1 MKNYCLLCY
10 VPTNEPDSKITF
22 LLHEGEN
29 SIGTEKDCD
38 IHLQQDN
45 NINIAYPIHVKII
58 VSRQNNFLDVGIKI
72 IKVSSAY
79 IKKDDN
85 KKILLPE
92 REYELPMNSIFYLN
106 NSHKFRLIKGTIE
119 EIKIILL
126 SANLEMEFQKWHRKI
141 IENEKKNNLNAA
153 SNKKNSADLKD
164 DIDKNANSENNNNNQ
179 LVWNDCQIVQNEFFS
194 IKKPKNSACEEKPKA
209 STEYLNKT
217 SSTSSTENKSV
228 KRKIDL
234 DINKKNLLH
243 LYDINLNDEK
253 IENIYQEKENFMRL
267 LLGENGLDNI
277 LFSTNFQLI
286 RKYDKFYYHLK

>member
-119 EIKIILL
+119 EIKII
-126 SANLEMEFQKWHRKI
+126 ANGSKLR
-141 IENEKKNNLNAA
+141 ENK
-153 SNKKNSADLKD
+153 SGSCVHNKKN
-164 DIDKNANSENNNNNQ
+164 DISN
-179 LVWNDCQIVQNEFFS
+179 
-194 IKKPKNSACEEKPKA
+194 IK
-209 STEYLNKT
+209 
-217 SSTSSTENKSV
+217 V
-228 KRKIDL
+228 KEV
-234 DINKKNLLH
+234 NKKRNL
-243 LYDINLNDEK
+243 
-253 IENIYQEKENFMRL
+253 
-267 LLGENGLDNI
+267 I
-277 LFSTNFQLI
+277 LFQYFCKKIQ
-286 RKYDKFYYHLK
+286 KYQIPYHLLPYLLYQQIII

>member
-38 IHLQQDN
+38 IHLQMGN
-45 NINIAYPIHVKII
+45 NQNTNYPIHVKLI
-58 VSRQNNFLDVGIKI
+58 VNRQNNFLDVGIKI
-72 IKVSSAY
+72 IKVNSAY
-79 IKKDDN
+79 IKKEDS

-106 NSHKFRLIKGTIE
+106 DSHKFRLIKGTIE

-141 IENEKKNNLNAA
+141 IENEKKNNSNAS
-153 SNKKNSADLKD
+153 SNKKNPDDLKND
-164 DIDKNANSENNNNNQ
+164 VVKIASSENKNNNQ
-179 LVWNDCQIVQNEFFS
+179 FVWNDCQIVQNEFFS
-194 IKKPKNSACEEKPKA
+194 IKKPKNSACEEKPKNLN
-209 STEYLNKT
+209 EYLNKT

-228 KRKIDL
+228 KRKVDL

-243 LYDINLNDEK
+243 LYDINLNEEK
-253 IENIYQEKENFMRL
+253 IENINQEKENFMRQ

>member
-10 VPTNEPDSKITF
+10 VPINEPDSKITF
-22 LLHEGEN
+22 FLHEGEN

-38 IHLQQDN
+38 IHLQMGN
-45 NINIAYPIHVKII
+45 NQNTTYPIHVKLI
-58 VSRQNNFLDVGIKI
+58 VNRQNNFLDVGIKI
-72 IKVSSAY
+72 IKVNSAY
-79 IKKDDN
+79 IKKEDS

-106 NSHKFRLIKGTIE
+106 DSHKFRLIKGTIE

-141 IENEKKNNLNAA
+141 IENEKKNNSNAS
-153 SNKKNSADLKD
+153 SNKKNPVDLKND
-164 DIDKNANSENNNNNQ
+164 VAQNANSENKNNNQ
-179 LVWNDCQIVQNEFFS
+179 FVWNDCQIVQNDFFS
-194 IKKPKNSACEEKPKA
+194 IKKPKNSSCEEKPKNLN
-209 STEYLNKT
+209 EYLNKT
-217 SSTSSTENKSV
+217 SSTLSTENKSV
-228 KRKIDL
+228 KRKVDL

-243 LYDINLNDEK
+243 LYDINLNEDK
-253 IENIYQEKENFMRL
+253 IESINQEKENFMRQ

>member
-10 VPTNEPDSKITF
+10 VPINEPDSKITF
-22 LLHEGEN
+22 FLHEGEN
-29 SIGTEKDCD
+29 IIGTEKDCD
-38 IHLQQDN
+38 IHLQMGN
-45 NINIAYPIHVKII
+45 NQNTTYPIHVKLI
-58 VSRQNNFLDVGIKI
+58 VNRQNNFLDVGIKI
-72 IKVSSAY
+72 IKVNSAY
-79 IKKDDN
+79 IKKEDS

-106 NSHKFRLIKGTIE
+106 DSHKFRLIKGTIE

-141 IENEKKNNLNAA
+141 IENEKKNNSNAS
-153 SNKKNSADLKD
+153 SNKKNPVDLKND
-164 DIDKNANSENNNNNQ
+164 VAQNANSENKNNNQ
-179 LVWNDCQIVQNEFFS
+179 FVWNDCQIVQNDFFS
-194 IKKPKNSACEEKPKA
+194 IKKPKNSSCEEKPKNLN
-209 STEYLNKT
+209 EYLNKT
-217 SSTSSTENKSV
+217 SSTLSTENKSV
-228 KRKIDL
+228 KRKVDL

-243 LYDINLNDEK
+243 LYDINLNEDK
-253 IENIYQEKENFMRL
+253 IESINQEKENFMRQ